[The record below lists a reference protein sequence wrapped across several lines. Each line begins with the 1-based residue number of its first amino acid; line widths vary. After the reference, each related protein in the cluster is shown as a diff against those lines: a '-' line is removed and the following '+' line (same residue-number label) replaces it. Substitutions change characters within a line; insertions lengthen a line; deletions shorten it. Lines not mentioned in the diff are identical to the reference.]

1 MSGYLNLESSGAGK
15 FDLVRGRL
23 DFSKIVSRGDDARIG
38 SMPNERA
45 DRPIV
50 LIVDDDAAMRAGITD
65 LLRSVNIEACGYE
78 STADLL
84 AIGIPDRPCCLVLD
98 VRLPGMSGLEFQ
110 DNISELNVRCPIIFI
125 TGFADVPMSV
135 RAMKAGAIDFLA
147 KPFRDQELLDAVGS
161 AIRTDIARRQND
173 REVTE
178 LRDLAA
184 HLSPR
189 EAEVV
194 SAVGRGLLNKQIAFE
209 LNIAE
214 ITVKMHRSSAFR
226 KLKAKSTVDLVRKA
240 ELLNLIKR

>member
-1 MSGYLNLESSGAGK
+1 MSGHLSLSGTDHGK
-15 FDLVRGRL
+15 FDLIRGRTDL
-23 DFSKIVSRGDDARIG
+23 WKIKPPGHPVRTG
-38 SMPNERA
+38 SMPDEHT

-50 LIVDDDAAMRAGITD
+50 LIVDDDAAMRTGITD
-65 LLRSVNIEACGYE
+65 LLRSVNIEASAYE

-84 AIGIPDRPCCLVLD
+84 ADGVPNRPCCLVLD

-110 DNISELNVRCPIIFI
+110 DKLSELDVRCPIIFI

-147 KPFRDQELLDAVGS
+147 KPFRDQELLDAVAS
-161 AIRTDIARRQND
+161 AIRTDAARRQND
-173 REVTE
+173 RELRE

-194 SAVGRGLLNKQIAFE
+194 RAVGRGLLNKQIAFE

-240 ELLNLIKR
+240 ELLNLIEQ

>member
-1 MSGYLNLESSGAGK
+1 MGSELGMSDLGAGR
-15 FDLVRGRL
+15 FGLARWRS
-23 DFSKIVSRGDDARIG
+23 DFSRITSLG
-38 SMPNERA
+38 QPVRVGPMPVECA

-65 LLRSVNIEACGYE
+65 LLRSVDIEASAYE

-84 AIGIPDRPCCLVLD
+84 ANGVPDRPCCLVLD

-110 DNISELNVRCPIIFI
+110 DKLSDLKVRCPIIFI

-147 KPFRDQELLDAVGS
+147 KPFRDQELLDAVAS
-161 AIRTDIARRQND
+161 AIRADTARRQHD
-173 REVTE
+173 REIHE
-178 LRDLAA
+178 LREMAA
-184 HLSPR
+184 QLSPR
-189 EAEVV
+189 EAEVIR
-194 SAVGRGLLNKQIAFE
+194 AVGRGLLNKQIAFE

-240 ELLNLIKR
+240 EILNRIDW

>member
-1 MSGYLNLESSGAGK
+1 MSSHLSLGDFAGR
-15 FDLVRGRL
+15 FDLGRGRS
-23 DFSKIVSRGDDARIG
+23 DFQKIASLGRPVRTG
-38 SMPNERA
+38 SMPIERA

-65 LLRSVNIEACGYE
+65 LLRSVNIEASSYE
-78 STADLL
+78 STGNLL
-84 AIGIPDRPCCLVLD
+84 ANGVPDRPCCLVLD

-110 DNISELNVRCPIIFI
+110 DKLSELNVRCPIIFI

-147 KPFRDQELLDAVGS
+147 KPFRDQELLDAVAS
-161 AIRTDIARRQND
+161 AIRADTARRQND
-173 REVTE
+173 RELRE

-184 HLSPR
+184 QLSPR
-189 EAEVV
+189 EAEVIR
-194 SAVGRGLLNKQIAFE
+194 AVGRGLLNKQIAFE

-226 KLKAKSTVDLVRKA
+226 KLKAISTVDLVRKA
-240 ELLNLIKR
+240 ELLNFIDR

>member
-1 MSGYLNLESSGAGK
+1 
-15 FDLVRGRL
+15 
-23 DFSKIVSRGDDARIG
+23 
-38 SMPNERA
+38 MPVDSA

-50 LIVDDDAAMRAGITD
+50 LIVDDDTAMRAGIAD
-65 LLRSVNIEACGYE
+65 LLRSVNIEASTFE
-78 STADLL
+78 STADVL
-84 AIGIPDRPCCLVLD
+84 ANGIPDRPCCLVLD

-110 DNISELNVRCPIIFI
+110 DKLAELNVRCPIIFI

-147 KPFRDQELLDAVGS
+147 KPFRDQELLDAVAS
-161 AIRTDIARRQND
+161 AIRTDIARRQSD
-173 REVTE
+173 GQLRE

-194 SAVGRGLLNKQIAFE
+194 RAVGRGLLNKQIAYE

-240 ELLNLIKR
+240 ELLNLIER

>member
-1 MSGYLNLESSGAGK
+1 MSSHLSLGDFAGR
-15 FDLVRGRL
+15 FDLGRGRS
-23 DFSKIVSRGDDARIG
+23 DFQKIASLGRPVRTG
-38 SMPNERA
+38 SMPIERA

-65 LLRSVNIEACGYE
+65 LLRSVNIEASSYE
-78 STADLL
+78 STGDLL
-84 AIGIPDRPCCLVLD
+84 ANGVPDRPCCLVLD

-110 DNISELNVRCPIIFI
+110 DKLSELNVRCPIIFI

-147 KPFRDQELLDAVGS
+147 KPFRDQELLDAVAS
-161 AIRTDIARRQND
+161 AIRADTARRQND
-173 REVTE
+173 RELRE

-184 HLSPR
+184 QLSPR
-189 EAEVV
+189 EAEVIR
-194 SAVGRGLLNKQIAFE
+194 AVGRGLLNKQIAFE

-226 KLKAKSTVDLVRKA
+226 KLKAISTVDLVRKA
-240 ELLNLIKR
+240 ELLNFIDR